1 MAAQTTAERTE
12 TGTAEINGK
21 VYLLG
26 GVALGRED
34 SPINQEFDPAAGRW
48 RDLAPMP
55 RGTSHVGVA
64 AMNGKIYVAGGF
76 TANVHKNPLDQ
87 FAEYDVARDQW
98 RQLAPLSSPRGSVG
112 LVALGG
118 KLHVIGGPGPPL
130 KTVRTPPLAHPP
142 PQPPPHI

>member
-34 SPINQEFDPAAGRW
+34 SPINQEFDPATGRW

-64 AMNGKIYVAGGF
+64 AMNGKIYVAGGC
-76 TANVHKNPLDQ
+76 TANGHDNPLDQ
-87 FAEYDVARDQW
+87 FAEYAVPQGRW
-98 RQLAPLSSPRGSVG
+98 RQRAHLSSQRRSW
-112 LVALGG
+112 
-118 KLHVIGGPGPPL
+118 
-130 KTVRTPPLAHPP
+130 
-142 PQPPPHI
+142 